1 MRRLLLG
8 GLAML
13 LVACG
18 GDSAT
23 GPAAVTG
30 SYSLR
35 TVNGGGLPAVVY
47 QDASEK
53 DEIVRSSIAL
63 AADNS
68 WSGSLTIR
76 GTDLT
81 NGVVFPDLTL
91 PIGGTYSL
99 NSGTIKLTDADHQLT
114 FDGTVGGGT
123 LTVGSDIVVG
133 STTTMVFRK

>member
-1 MRRLLLG
+1 MRRLLLAG
-8 GLAML
+8 FAML

-23 GPAAVTG
+23 GPASVTG

-35 TVNGGGLPAVVY
+35 TVNGANVPAVVY
-47 QDASEK
+47 QDATEK
-53 DEIVRSSIAL
+53 DEIVSSTISL
-63 AADNS
+63 AGDNS
-68 WSGSLTIR
+68 WSGNLTIR

-81 NGVVFPDLTL
+81 SGVVFPNLTI

-99 NSGTIKLTDADHQLT
+99 NSGSIKLTDADHQLT

-123 LTVGSDIVVG
+123 LTVGSDIVLG

>member
-1 MRRLLLG
+1 
-8 GLAML
+8 ML

-23 GPAAVTG
+23 GPAPVTG

-53 DEIVRSSIAL
+53 DEIVSSSIAL